1 MKTTAQKI
9 NDASYTYRIKKIL
22 AKYASNGTHEQG
34 AFCTMYT
41 FDDGSFI
48 SFNCDIDIITGEF

>member
-22 AKYASNGTHEQG
+22 GKYASNGTHEQG
-34 AFCTMYT
+34 VFCTMYT
-41 FDDGSFI
+41 FAAI
-48 SFNCDIDIITGEF
+48 LTL